1 MEKNNLE
8 MLYLVSSFGGENI
21 FELSKKIYN
30 QFQITDINNKIY
42 IKNELKNLE
51 KNLETE
57 NQNLVLH
64 NPKFEMNINNQT
76 YVISLINRDLINKTY
91 NQTSELIKNYE
102 RLDTILLNFNSKD
115 KKKNYDYI
123 SNLNGICNV
132 HLKQKNQNKYKLKI
146 EKIIPLD
153 YSLIA

>member
-1 MEKNNLE
+1 
-8 MLYLVSSFGGENI
+8 
-21 FELSKKIYN
+21 
-30 QFQITDINNKIY
+30 
-42 IKNELKNLE
+42 
-51 KNLETE
+51 
-57 NQNLVLH
+57 
-64 NPKFEMNINNQT
+64 MNINNQT

-153 YSLIA
+153 YTLIA